1 MLMLRA
7 DGKPHIVRHSANK
20 RILPAL
26 ILICMLT
33 LAAAASMSGCT
44 GTNVPGSG
52 TEKGNTE
59 MEKRK
64 NMTLVGAE
72 YHTVNGMM
80 YGADLHLTI
89 RNDRIVY
96 ARYFDP
102 AREEETSAERED
114 YKTKEDTAI
123 SREEWQTLQEA
134 IEPLLP
140 LLKEVV
146 PKKPDGVLEK
156 SKDYIFATDG
166 PNESGFYLTWQ
177 REDGTEER
185 TQYFIPNDRRFSTV
199 LTIME
204 EIANPIGREIVY
216 YDPPELN
223 GIYMKNHGGFFSKKK
238 HYSYQLTF
246 DTALPDEEPL
256 TQPRWRLNAYY
267 YQDGVEEGKHALVT
281 EQIWKPVQK
290 ICEDLEL
297 DQCPSAAWDD
307 KVNVT
312 LYYTDGKYQI
322 VRPDKQTME
331 ALRVYFDELV
341 RDIGE

>member
-1 MLMLRA
+1 MAEPAGGDRGYFAALEGSRA
-7 DGKPHIVRHSANK
+7 K
-20 RILPAL
+20 
-26 ILICMLT
+26 
-33 LAAAASMSGCT
+33 
-44 GTNVPGSG
+44 
-52 TEKGNTE
+52 
-59 MEKRK
+59 
-64 NMTLVGAE
+64 
-72 YHTVNGMM
+72 
-80 YGADLHLTI
+80 
-89 RNDRIVY
+89 
-96 ARYFDP
+96 
-102 AREEETSAERED
+102 
-114 YKTKEDTAI
+114 KT
-123 SREEWQTLQEA
+123 
-134 IEPLLP
+134 
-140 LLKEVV
+140 
-146 PKKPDGVLEK
+146 DGVLEK

-185 TQYFIPNDRRFSTV
+185 TQYFIPSDRRFSTV
-199 LTIME
+199 LMIME

-223 GIYMKNHGGFFSKKK
+223 GIYMKNHSGIFSKKK

-267 YQDGVEEGKHALVT
+267 YRNGVKEGKHALVT